1 MSGERVERRLA
12 AILAADVAGYSRL
25 MGEDEEGTLA
35 ALRAVRRELAD
46 PKIAE
51 HRGRIVKTT
60 GDGLL
65 VEFASVVDAVRCA
78 VEMQREM
85 ITRNAAIPPQ
95 HRIEFRMGI
104 NLGDIIIE
112 DGDIFGDGVNIAA
125 RLEALAEPGGICL
138 SAAAY
143 EQVRDRLDLAFD
155 DLGEQQVKNITR
167 PVRVYRIP
175 ITLTLPTPSARAPS
189 LSRIAGEG
197 EPRRASD
204 AVGEGKQGLPL
215 PDKPSLAVLPFQ
227 NLTGDA
233 EQEYF
238 VDGMV
243 EEITTA
249 IARLPWLF
257 VIARNS
263 AFTYKGKPVAVK
275 QVAQDLGVRYVLEG
289 SVRKAGNRVRITG
302 QLIDTATGAHI
313 WADRFDGALDDIFE
327 LQDQV
332 ASNVAGAI
340 EPKLRQSEIER
351 ASRKPTANLTA
362 YDLYLRALAQ
372 SYRLTE
378 EGFAEAVVLARQALA
393 IDPSY
398 APAAALVGSCRVRQ
412 RVQGWGALSAADV
425 SEACRLARQALEAE
439 RDDAE
444 TIWQTAFTLFHLA
457 GEAAMAAAALD
468 RALARN
474 PNAAHAWLARGNIH
488 ALRNEP
494 EAAIGA
500 CERARRLSPFD
511 PLAFAIALNIAVAH
525 LAARRFEQAIDW
537 ADRTLHEQPRLVG
550 AMRVKVVANA
560 HWAIS
565 TRRAPNLVECLPS
578 TPSRPS
584 PAFASSLAF
593 LHRRFAKSSSPGC
606 AWPACRRSEPPCSRD
621 PEGLSRNRSAGWRL
635 YALVS
640 SR

>member
-1 MSGERVERRLA
+1 MSQTRRLA

-25 MGEDEEGTLA
+25 MGADEEGTLA
-35 ALRAVRRELAD
+35 ALRAVRGELGD

-85 ITRNAAIPPQ
+85 IARNTAIPAER
-95 HRIEFRMGI
+95 RIEFRMGI
-104 NLGDIIIE
+104 NVGDIIIE

-138 SAAAY
+138 SAAAH

-155 DLGEQQVKNITR
+155 DLGEQQVKNIAR
-167 PVRVYRIP
+167 PVRTYAVAFGASSR
-175 ITLTLPTPSARAPS
+175 PTPPVAAP
-189 LSRIAGEG
+189 
-197 EPRRASD
+197 
-204 AVGEGKQGLPL
+204 LPL

-227 NLTGDA
+227 NLSGDA

-238 VDGMV
+238 ADGVV

-263 AFTYKGKPVAVK
+263 AFTYKGKAVDVK
-275 QVAQDLGVRYVLEG
+275 QVAQELGVRYLLEG

-302 QLIDTATGAHI
+302 QLIDTTTGAHI

-327 LQDQV
+327 LQDRV

-372 SYRLTE
+372 SSRFTE
-378 EGFAEAVVLARQALA
+378 EGHAEAVVLARQALA

-398 APAAALVGSCRVRQ
+398 APAAALIGWCRAQQ
-412 RVQGWGALSAADV
+412 RVQGWGALSADDIG
-425 SEACRLARQALEAE
+425 EACRLARQALEAG

-444 TIWQTAFTLFHLA
+444 TIRGAALTLFLLT
-457 GEAAMAAAALD
+457 GEAAMAATALD
-468 RALARN
+468 RALALN
-474 PNAAHAWLARGNIH
+474 PNAAHAWLVRGNIH
-488 ALRNEP
+488 AWLNQP
-494 EAAIGA
+494 EAAIEA
-500 CERARRLSPFD
+500 VERARRLSPFD
-511 PLAFAIALNIAVAH
+511 PYSFFYAATIALAH
-525 LAARRFEQAIDW
+525 LAARRFEQAIEW
-537 ADRTLHEQPRLVG
+537 AGRALHDQPRL
-550 AMRVKVVANA
+550 APPMLVKVAANA
-560 HWAIS
+560 HLGHLDEARTELGRMLAIEPKL
-565 TRRAPNLVECLPS
+565 TITGFREYLHFAAPEVRELYVTGL
-578 TPSRPS
+578 R
-584 PAFASSLAF
+584 LAG
-593 LHRRFAKSSSPGC
+593 L
-606 AWPACRRSEPPCSRD
+606 
-621 PEGLSRNRSAGWRL
+621 PEG
-635 YALVS
+635 
-640 SR
+640 

>member
-1 MSGERVERRLA
+1 MSEGRVERRLA
-12 AILAADVAGYSRL
+12 AILAVDVAGYSRL
-25 MGEDEEGTLA
+25 MGADEEGTLA
-35 ALRAVRRELAD
+35 ALRAVRRELSD

-65 VEFASVVDAVRCA
+65 AEFASVVDAVRCA
-78 VEMQREM
+78 VEVQREM
-85 ITRNAAIPPQ
+85 IARNAATPAER
-95 HRIEFRMGI
+95 RIEFRMGI
-104 NLGDIIIE
+104 NVGDIIIE

-125 RLEALAEPGGICL
+125 RLEALAEPSGICL
-138 SAAAY
+138 SAAAH

-189 LSRIAGEG
+189 LSRNAGEG

-204 AVGEGKQGLPL
+204 AVGEGKPVLAL

-227 NLTGDA
+227 NLTGDP

-263 AFTYKGKPVAVK
+263 AFTYKGKPVDVK
-275 QVAQDLGVRYVLEG
+275 RVAQELGVRYVLEG

-313 WADRFDGALDDIFE
+313 WADRFDGAFDDIFE

-351 ASRKPTANLTA
+351 ASRKPIANLTA
-362 YDLYLRALAQ
+362 YDFYLRALAQ
-372 SYRLTE
+372 SYRFTE
-378 EGFAEAVVLARQALA
+378 DGYAEAVVLAQQALA

-398 APAAALVGSCRVRQ
+398 APAAALVGFCRGLQ
-412 RVQGWGALSAADV
+412 WIQGWGALSADDV
-425 SEACRLARQALEAE
+425 AEAVRLARQALEAE

-444 TIWQTAFTLFHLA
+444 TVLQAAYTLFLLA

-468 RALARN
+468 RALALN
-474 PNAAHAWLARGNIH
+474 PNAAPAWLARAHIH
-488 ALRNEP
+488 TARNQP
-494 EAAIGA
+494 EAAIEA
-500 CERARRLSPFD
+500 IERARRLSPFD
-511 PLAFAIALNIAVAH
+511 PYASFYAANIAFAH
-525 LAARRFEQAIDW
+525 LVARRFELAIEW
-537 ADRTLHEQPRLVG
+537 ADRTLHDQPRTV
-550 AMRVKVVANA
+550 AVMRMKVVALA
-560 HWAIS
+560 HLGHLDEA
-565 TRRAPNLVECLPS
+565 RA
-578 TPSRPS
+578 
-584 PAFASSLAF
+584 
-593 LHRRFAKSSSPGC
+593 
-606 AWPACRRSEPPCSRD
+606 
-621 PEGLSRNRSAGWRL
+621 GLSRLLAVDRNWTTIAGFRAYAHFMAPEVLELFVTGLRL
-635 YALVS
+635 AGLPE
-640 SR
+640 